1 MNVKYFDV
9 EWYLKTYPD
18 VAEAGVDPLIHFEK
32 YGRKE
37 GRIPC
42 NLPAL
47 ALERELWANAFT
59 AEPKLAELESYAI
72 ESNINAVY
80 ANRVLVSFYLFSKNT
95 ARATYHANE
104 IWKKLPTATSLFCL
118 EELYLLRF
126 DCYFQSGQLLEAKNL
141 LADSDWPEST
151 SKKLAEE
158 MAFGDQRP
166 LQALNEVYKSN
177 GLTILSKRN
186 TIPPFDALCSQNPKP
201 SIVSQLAQYFSS
213 NKVSIIV
220 PAFNAENCI
229 TTCLSSLRQQTWKNV
244 EIIVINDYSSDNTQ
258 AVVESICRNEPTIRL
273 INNTKNL
280 GAYTS
285 RNIGMKASTGE
296 YLTVMD
302 ADDYAHPQKIE
313 KQVLPLLFGRK
324 VKGTVSHW
332 VRCDEN
338 LNFSAI
344 RTGRSWV
351 HRNISSLMV
360 KREVLS
366 ILGGWDEVTVNADTE
381 FYERLRNKFGP
392 HSIKE
397 ILPDVPM
404 SFGRT
409 HFSSLTQNK
418 LTHTVTQYGGVRKQ
432 YMDFARAWHKKAV
445 KLVTPSK
452 LKSRPFPVPPI
463 MLKEEDECNARQFA
477 RWSDAL
483 NEKWYL
489 SLYSDVKMLGK
500 GLHEHF
506 WETGETEGRYP
517 SPLFCPDAYRY
528 KFNLSS
534 NDSPTYHALVSNW
547 NFSSP
552 VEITGSKKAP
562 KENSVN
568 VALFGHSVSTHIFGA
583 ERSLLDMAKALN
595 SSANINLTIF
605 LPACTNQQYIEE
617 LLKYSDSIVFI
628 PLPWMKRNRAVYS
641 EIVTYLKRRFVSDKV
656 DCVYVNTI
664 MLLEPFLAAKAAK
677 ILSVVHVRELV
688 EFDVDLTNILEETPE
703 QSRRRVCESADFY
716 IANSNET
723 SKWLAAP
730 QQTKVIYNCI
740 DNYGHSSKAPAPEVL
755 KVCMISSNVKKK
767 GVYDF
772 FEIAKLCKHNPKI
785 QFTLYGPSTIDV
797 KKASEKFGCSNIKF
811 AGYIAEPSRALA
823 KHDVVLALSNFKESF
838 GRTVAEAM
846 SMGRVVVAYE
856 WGALGELLNEESG
869 CLVEYKDNIAVVA
882 TLERLLNNLK
892 LREMIQQ
899 EAALRAKALFSRD
912 MFNKRLSNHIIHL
925 IKNQSVDKVRVTS

>member
-1 MNVKYFDV
+1 
-9 EWYLKTYPD
+9 
-18 VAEAGVDPLIHFEK
+18 
-32 YGRKE
+32 
-37 GRIPC
+37 
-42 NLPAL
+42 
-47 ALERELWANAFT
+47 
-59 AEPKLAELESYAI
+59 
-72 ESNINAVY
+72 
-80 ANRVLVSFYLFSKNT
+80 
-95 ARATYHANE
+95 
-104 IWKKLPTATSLFCL
+104 
-118 EELYLLRF
+118 
-126 DCYFQSGQLLEAKNL
+126 
-141 LADSDWPEST
+141 
-151 SKKLAEE
+151 
-158 MAFGDQRP
+158 
-166 LQALNEVYKSN
+166 
-177 GLTILSKRN
+177 
-186 TIPPFDALCSQNPKP
+186 
-201 SIVSQLAQYFSS
+201 
-213 NKVSIIV
+213 
-220 PAFNAENCI
+220 
-229 TTCLSSLRQQTWKNV
+229 
-244 EIIVINDYSSDNTQ
+244 
-258 AVVESICRNEPTIRL
+258 
-273 INNTKNL
+273 
-280 GAYTS
+280 
-285 RNIGMKASTGE
+285 
-296 YLTVMD
+296 
-302 ADDYAHPQKIE
+302 
-313 KQVLPLLFGRK
+313 
-324 VKGTVSHW
+324 
-332 VRCDEN
+332 
-338 LNFSAI
+338 
-344 RTGRSWV
+344 
-351 HRNISSLMV
+351 
-360 KREVLS
+360 
-366 ILGGWDEVTVNADTE
+366 
-381 FYERLRNKFGP
+381 
-392 HSIKE
+392 
-397 ILPDVPM
+397 
-404 SFGRT
+404 
-409 HFSSLTQNK
+409 
-418 LTHTVTQYGGVRKQ
+418 
-432 YMDFARAWHKKAV
+432 
-445 KLVTPSK
+445 
-452 LKSRPFPVPPI
+452 
-463 MLKEEDECNARQFA
+463 MLKEEDECNAKQFA

-740 DNYGHSSKAPAPEVL
+740 DNYGHSSKAPDPEVL